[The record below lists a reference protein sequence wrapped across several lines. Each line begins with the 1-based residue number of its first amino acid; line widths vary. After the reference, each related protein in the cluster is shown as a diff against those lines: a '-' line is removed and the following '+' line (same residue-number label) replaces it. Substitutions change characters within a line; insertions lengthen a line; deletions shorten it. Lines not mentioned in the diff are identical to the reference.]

1 MTKLIT
7 IDYEEYLKLK
17 ETEKQINIKLYNEQI
32 KIFENFIENQKPSE
46 EVFQLLNTLIRYYR
60 DLIIQKGDEE

>member
-17 ETEKQINIKLYNEQI
+17 ETEKQVKIKSYEEQI
-32 KIFENFIENQKPSE
+32 KIFEDFITNQKPSQ
-46 EVFQLLNTLIRYYR
+46 EVFQLLNTLIGYYR
-60 DLIIQKGDEE
+60 QLIIQKGEEE